1 RCIGT
6 FPFLISSIPDII
18 NCDFAMVRSDA
29 KLAVYDATNI
39 KLSIYKP
46 AVKKRPAAVLALN
59 STPYPTML
67 PKQYHWK
74 QS

>member
-1 RCIGT
+1 
-6 FPFLISSIPDII
+6 
-18 NCDFAMVRSDA
+18 
-29 KLAVYDATNI
+29 VYDATNI